1 MSVSVV
7 ARRLAVAT
15 CLLML
20 AVPLCAQDD
29 GSGDDPTLGNP
40 TPGNGPGQNGNP
52 PDPTDPGTMN
62 GGGNGNGTGSQIV
75 VKKHQWTAQQLL
87 NWTWDHGY
95 APSQS
100 GAAPLSEKDAILAM
114 AGHDPRPLLILRE
127 CGGCD
132 RDDHKLIE
140 KELANDKTAVYA
152 RWYHS
157 VKLPTDVLQPDSPF
171 HAFFTARIPP
181 HMLVATADGTVVGEL
196 SSRAKEAELW
206 KLLGSALRKTYKKD
220 PDAAVKSFLGVLD
233 DLDLCEKELGK
244 TEDDLIK
251 LKATKDAVPR
261 DIAKLEDRKKALT
274 DQRTALVAKAKVLDD
289 LQLKSAQP
297 GANGA
302 DGADGAP
309 GKPGQPGQPGKPGG

>member
-1 MSVSVV
+1 MPESV
-7 ARRLAVAT
+7 ARRLVVAA
-15 CLLML
+15 CLLLL
-20 AVPLCAQDD
+20 AVPVCAQDD
-29 GSGDDPTLGNP
+29 GDNGDDPTLGGP
-40 TPGNGPGQNGNP
+40 TPGQGNGKGQNGNP
-52 PDPTDPGTMN
+52 TDPADPGSMN
-62 GGGNGNGTGSQIV
+62 GGGNGNGTGQPIV

-95 APSQS
+95 AP
-100 GAAPLSEKDAILAM
+100 GAAVLSEKDALLAM

-157 VKLPTDVLQPDSPF
+157 VKLPSDVLKPDSPF
-171 HAFFTARIPP
+171 HAFFTTRIPP

-220 PDAAVKSFLGVLD
+220 PDAAVKGFLGVLD

-244 TEDDLIK
+244 TDDDLIK
-251 LKATKDAVPR
+251 LKATKDASPK
-261 DIAKLEDRKKALT
+261 DIAKLEDRKKTLT
-274 DQRTALVAKAKVLDD
+274 DQRTALVAKAKLLDD

-309 GKPGQPGQPGKPGG
+309 GKPGQPGKDGAPGG